1 MQKPFE
7 DKVVLI
13 TGGSRGLGA
22 ATAQAFADKGADVA
36 ISYVSS
42 PAKAEAVVRQLEA
55 KGVRALAIKSD
66 QADLDAA
73 PSLIDAVV
81 THFGKLDILVN
92 NAAIAVQ
99 GQMIDDPELKTE
111 ELNRQWHI
119 NVLGTVAV
127 TRAAARKISDG
138 GRIVFIGS
146 AIASRTPF
154 PGAADYTGT
163 KAAIAGY
170 AKAIGRELGSRNIT
184 VNVVQPGI
192 MPTDMAA
199 EVANNLPDAVM
210 DLHAIRRVANVE
222 EVAAAVCFL
231 AGPDAGY
238 ITGGVLDVAG
248 GVQI

>member
-1 MQKPFE
+1 MTKSLAG
-7 DKVVLI
+7 KVALI

-22 ATAQAFADKGADVA
+22 ATAEAFAEQGADVA

-42 PAKAEAVVRQLEA
+42 PEKAEAVVEKLKA

-73 PSLIDAVV
+73 KPLVEAVV

-111 ELNRQWHI
+111 ELNRQWHV
-119 NVLGTVAV
+119 NVLGTVAT
-127 TRAAARKISDG
+127 TRAAALKLTDG
-138 GRIVFIGS
+138 GRIIFIGS
-146 AIASRTPF
+146 AIVSRTAF

-170 AKAIGRELGSRNIT
+170 AKAVGRELGQRNIT

-192 MPTDMAA
+192 MATDMAA
-199 EVANNLPDAVM
+199 DVADNLPPAVM
-210 DLHAIRRVANVE
+210 DLHAIRRVATVE
-222 EVAAAVCFL
+222 EVAAAVTFL
-231 AGPDAGY
+231 AGPDASY
-238 ITGGVLDVAG
+238 ISGAVLDIAG
-248 GVQI
+248 GYQI

>member
-1 MQKPFE
+1 MQKPLE
-7 DKVVLI
+7 GKVALI

-22 ATAQAFADKGADVA
+22 ATAEAFAEQGADVA

-42 PAKAEAVVRQLEA
+42 PEKAEAVVEKLKA

-73 PSLIDAVV
+73 APLIDAVV
-81 THFGKLDILVN
+81 SHFGKLDILVN

-99 GQMIDDPELKTE
+99 GQMIDDPELKTA

-127 TRAAARKISDG
+127 TRAAARKIADG

-170 AKAIGRELGSRNIT
+170 AKAIGRELGGRNIT

-199 EVANNLPDAVM
+199 EVADNLPDAVM
-210 DLHAIRRVANVE
+210 DMHAIRRVANVQ

>member
-1 MQKPFE
+1 MQKPLE
-7 DKVVLI
+7 GKVVLI

-22 ATAQAFADKGADVA
+22 ATAEAMAEQGADVA

-42 PAKAEAVVRQLEA
+42 PEKAEAVVEKLKA
-55 KGVRALAIKSD
+55 KNVRALAIKSD

-73 PSLIDAVV
+73 VPLIDAVV
-81 THFGKLDILVN
+81 AHFGKLDILVN

-99 GQMIDDPELKTE
+99 GQMIDDPELKTA

-127 TRAAARKISDG
+127 TRAASRKISDG

-170 AKAIGRELGSRNIT
+170 AKAIGRELGPRNIT

-199 EVANNLPDAVM
+199 EVADNLPDAVM
-210 DLHAIRRVANVE
+210 DLHAIRRVANVD

-231 AGPDAGY
+231 AGPNAGY

>member
-1 MQKPFE
+1 MQKPLE
-7 DKVVLI
+7 GKVALI

-22 ATAQAFADKGADVA
+22 ATAEAMAEQGADVA
-36 ISYVSS
+36 ITYVSS
-42 PAKAEAVVRQLEA
+42 PEKAEAVVGKLKA

-73 PSLIDAVV
+73 APLIDAVIA
-81 THFGKLDILVN
+81 HFGKLDILVN

-99 GQMIDDPELKTE
+99 GQMIDDPELKTDA
-111 ELNRQWHI
+111 LNHQWHV

-127 TRAAARKISDG
+127 TRAASRKISEG

-170 AKAIGRELGSRNIT
+170 AKAIGRELGPRNIT

-210 DLHAIRRVANVE
+210 DLHAIRRVANVD

-231 AGPDAGY
+231 AGPNAGY
-238 ITGGVLDVAG
+238 ITGGILDVAG